1 MRVIIAGG
9 GIGGLTLA
17 LALHEKNIPCQ
28 VYEAVPAF
36 KPLGVGI
43 NLLPH
48 ATGVLDRL
56 GLLDALKAVSVQT
69 YQAAYYNRFGQRILA
84 EPVGM
89 RAGYAHPQLSIH
101 RGDLHAVLI
110 EAVRTRLGPQ
120 AIRLGWKL
128 QEAVNGDGVAEG
140 HFVDTTSGAAL
151 PLQRGD
157 ILVGADG
164 FRSAVRKVLAPDDDP
179 LIYSGVTMWRGT
191 TIMPPILEGPTMV
204 RAGWLVHGKLVAYP
218 IRENVDGRGSVL
230 MNWLAEVEVPQG
242 VESDWSRPGRLD
254 DFLPF
259 YADWHFDW
267 LDVPAMLRNAEQVL
281 EYPMVDKDPL
291 PNWSIGRITLLGD
304 AAHPMYPRGSNG
316 AGQSILDAQA
326 LADHLNA
333 TPQDLD
339 GALVRY
345 DAERR
350 PPTSRVVLTNRTMPP
365 DVIIKEV
372 YERSGDKPFARI
384 EDVISEGELTALIER
399 YKTIAGYDKGTL
411 VAATP

>member
-1 MRVIIAGG
+1 MNVVIAGG

-17 LALHEKNIPCQ
+17 LALHQKGISCQ
-28 VYEAVPAF
+28 VYETVSEF

-48 ATGVLDRL
+48 GTGVLDRL
-56 GLLDALKAVSVQT
+56 GLLDALKAVSIET

-84 EPVGM
+84 EPVGV

-101 RGDLHAVLI
+101 RGDLHGVLT
-110 EAVRTRLGPQ
+110 EAVRARLGPD
-120 AIRLGWKL
+120 AIRHGWKL
-128 QEAVNGDGVAEG
+128 EEARNVSGGAEAR
-140 HFVDTTSGAAL
+140 FVDTASGAAR
-151 PLQRGD
+151 PVQRGD
-157 ILVGADG
+157 VVVGADG
-164 FRSAVRKVLAPDDDP
+164 FRSAVRKVLAPGADP

-218 IRENVDGRGSVL
+218 IRANVDGRGSVL

-242 VESDWSRPGRLD
+242 VDSDWSRPGRLE

-267 LDVPAMLRNAEQVL
+267 LDVPKMMREAEQVL

-291 PNWSIGRITLLGD
+291 PSWTAGRITLLGD

-326 LADHLNA
+326 LANHLA
-333 TPQDLD
+333 ALPGDLD
-339 GALVRY
+339 AALVRY

-384 EDVISEGELTALIER
+384 EDVISEGELTALIDR
-399 YKTIAGYDKGTL
+399 YKTVAGYDKGSL
-411 VAATP
+411 AAATP